1 MNNVN
6 KSKSNSSSL
15 PLVIIGLVLLGA
27 IGGGYWLYQNSKA
40 KPATAKKP
48 SANANVKDEAAF
60 LKLYQSAP
68 AGASPANMLGSPNSQ
83 ITIEEFA
90 DYQCPTCATT
100 HPKMKE
106 INSIYGNR
114 IKFIFRNF
122 PLSMHKHGYEASVAA
137 EAAGLQGKFWDM
149 QNQLFTNQ
157 QAWANAADARKIF
170 DEYAQKIGLD
180 VEKFQ
185 NDSLGLAAKQR
196 VDADLQRARALNV
209 NSTPTIYINGKEFPD
224 QQFNVS
230 TMRQVIDAELQKAQS
245 GGGGAAA
252 AAANQTQQ
260 TSNKATNVNQTSNS
274 ASGGGEVKKEAT
286 NSIEKK

>member
-1 MNNVN
+1 MNNEN
-6 KSKSNSSSL
+6 KIKGKSSSL
-15 PLVIIGLVLLGA
+15 PLVIIGLVLLGV

-40 KPATAKKP
+40 KPATAKKT

-60 LKLYQSAP
+60 LKTYQSAP
-68 AGASPANMLGSPNSQ
+68 AGASPANMLGSPNAQ
-83 ITIEEFA
+83 VTVEEFA

-100 HPKMKE
+100 HPKMKQ
-106 INSIYGNR
+106 INSIYGSR

-122 PLSMHKHGYEASVAA
+122 PLSMHAHGYEASVAA
-137 EAAGLQGKFWDM
+137 EAAGLQGKFWEM

-170 DEYAQKIGLD
+170 DDYAQKIGLD

-209 NSTPTIYINGKEFPD
+209 NSTPTIYVNGKPLPD
-224 QQFNVS
+224 QQLDVS
-230 TMRQVIDAELQKAQS
+230 TIRQFIDAELQKAQS
-245 GGGGAAA
+245 GGATTNQPPQIS
-252 AAANQTQQ
+252 NQT
-260 TSNKATNVNQTSNS
+260 TNLNQTTNPATDS
-274 ASGGGEVKKEAT
+274 AKKEAA